1 VYFRLTI
8 LQAAGQSF
16 TLAAFLQDRRGEMAC
31 LFCKIVSGEISAKV
45 NYRDDNI
52 VIFDDI
58 NPQAPTHQI
67 IVPTQHI
74 ETSND
79 LQAKDGNIVAQM
91 VQGAIDQ
98 AKKLG
103 LADDGYR
110 LVMNCNQ
117 NGGQSVFHIH
127 LHLLGGRKLNWP
139 PG

>member
-1 VYFRLTI
+1 M
-8 LQAAGQSF
+8 
-16 TLAAFLQDRRGEMAC
+16 DC
-31 LFCKIVSGEISAKV
+31 LFCKIVSGNIPAKI
-45 NYRDDNI
+45 NYSDDNI

-67 IVPTQHI
+67 IVPKQHI

-79 LQAKDGNIVAQM
+79 LQAKDGDIVAKM

-110 LVMNCNQ
+110 LVMNCNK

-127 LHLLGGRKLNWP
+127 LHLLGGRKLSWP